1 MKGRRDNLTAT
12 SDNRPRPPVPESIVC
27 WSCLQDIP
35 FACAGDLCPLCGA
48 ELTETAY
55 DRAAKTLLEKSRA
68 LATEIGIATEQL
80 SSAETLIQRLGLID
94 DLPLIST
101 QKFTA
106 SLNDSIAEIREQNAQ
121 ITDTLKQLAVSRY
134 YASHWYHLTG
144 EPLCDLGAPG
154 DTPFGSPRYELGR
167 AGTVRFNCKA
177 TKCSKRKEFV
187 NAYYSE
193 YETFCAVQQIVDSGT
208 IGYARLLPHLLV
220 TPNFDI
226 PGYRRRDKT
235 YEIDAVLVTEQAIVV
250 IETKRTWM
258 SVDISYDE
266 KRRKHHIT
274 RTGTRKNGERFESM
288 YPDHSPQQ
296 VFSHSRA
303 LLEAGIYS
311 VQNKS
316 LIGLV
321 VYSGAPQVSMHCSQG
336 EGTPPIYYASLESQS
351 PDIER
356 VLTDALS
363 PRAPERCAA
372 EVGAVADELFARYS
386 DLDGSKLRAHRERLT
401 RSLSTHPST
410 SKSTRPHSV
419 DTRTR
424 DLELEYMM
432 SELWDKR

>member
-1 MKGRRDNLTAT
+1 MRGRRDNLTAT
-12 SDNRPRPPVPESIVC
+12 SDNRPRPPVPKSIVC

-167 AGTVRFNCKA
+167 AGAVRFNCKA

-187 NAYYSE
+187 NAYYAE
-193 YETFCAVQQIVDSGT
+193 YETFCAIQQIVDSGAL
-208 IGYARLLPHLLV
+208 GYARLLPHLLV
-220 TPNFDI
+220 MPDHDI
-226 PGYRRRDKT
+226 PGHRRGDKT
-235 YEIDAVLVTEQAIVV
+235 YEIDAVLVTEHAIVV

-288 YPDHSPQQ
+288 YSDHSPQQ

-311 VQNKS
+311 VQNQS

-336 EGTPPIYYASLESQS
+336 EGTPPIYYASLETQS
-351 PDIER
+351 PNLER
-356 VLTDALS
+356 VLIDALS
-363 PRAPERCAA
+363 RRAPERCAA
-372 EVGAVADELFARYS
+372 EVDAVADELFARYS
-386 DLDGSKLRAHRERLT
+386 DLDGSKLRAHRERLAKN
-401 RSLSTHPST
+401 LSMRPST
-410 SKSTRPHSV
+410 AAAARHNNADASV
-419 DTRTR
+419 D
-424 DLELEYMM
+424 DPELENMM
-432 SELWDKR
+432 NELWDKQ